1 MRVTID
7 RLPMSPPA
15 VGTKLP
21 AIAVLGA
28 ADIGIF
34 LWRRRH
40 TILSQSA
47 SRAGGAAA
55 GLGLWSALG
64 VSSGISA
71 SRPSSRWW
79 RRATV
84 GLGLICGAGNLALL
98 LAHLR
103 VHKGGIRSLPAAG
116 LGLAALASAWRWR
129 RTDPR
134 R

>member
-1 MRVTID
+1 MRITIE
-7 RLPMSPPA
+7 RRTMSPP
-15 VGTKLP
+15 VRGTKLP

-28 ADIGIF
+28 ADIGVF

-40 TILSQSA
+40 TLLSQSS

-71 SRPSSRWW
+71 WRPSSRRW

-98 LAHLR
+98 VAHLR
-103 VHKGGIRSLPAAG
+103 VHKGGIRSLPGTG